1 MIWALAGLSALASV
15 PAGLRWLRVAQ
26 REHYLPGEV
35 TRSAARWRRATP
47 LNYVVELA
55 GFAAMLAMILH
66 DVRWSFVVPVIA
78 AVWPIGLSV
87 KGATSPLAW
96 TDRLRRLAVVVGVL
110 LAIGLVLGPL
120 LGEPLAVLLPLYL
133 LYALVD
139 LVMWVLRPYER
150 RSGAK
155 WVERAAA
162 KIRSLDLEIIA
173 ITGSYGKT
181 TTKNYVA
188 HLLAGSKRVVA
199 SPASFN
205 NRMGLARAVNENLTP
220 GAEVFVAEMGTYG
233 RGEIADLCEWI
244 PPKVA
249 AIVAIGP
256 VHLERFGTVEDIVR
270 AKSEILDRA
279 EVGVICVDHPLLAAL
294 ARERAATMKIVE
306 VSADAGVVV
315 DGRHLLVPP
324 IGVFAAN
331 LAVALGICQALGI
344 DPGGLLPRVAD
355 LPTPEHRQSVASGA
369 GGFTIVDDTFNSNP
383 DGARSALATLL
394 RVSTGGKTAVITP
407 GMVELG
413 TVQDEENRSFAA
425 EAARKVDHLV
435 IVGRTNR
442 TALTQGSASGK
453 ASVTVVESREEAVD
467 WARAHLGPGDA
478 VLYENDLPD
487 HYP

>member
-1 MIWALAGLSALASV
+1 MIWALAGLSALAAV

-35 TRSAARWRRATP
+35 TRSAARWRRATRV
-47 LNYVVELA
+47 NYVVELA
-55 GFAAMLAMILH
+55 GYAAMLAMILH
-66 DVRWSFVVPVIA
+66 DERWGFVVPVIA

-87 KGATSPLAW
+87 KGVTSPLAW

-110 LAIGLVLGPL
+110 LTVSLVLGPL
-120 LGEPLAVLLPLYL
+120 LDEPLVVLLPLFL

-139 LVMWVLRPYER
+139 LVMWVLGPFER

-155 WVERAAA
+155 WVEKAAA
-162 KIRSLDLEIIA
+162 KIRSLDLEIVA

-249 AIVAIGP
+249 AMVAIGP
-256 VHLERFGTVEDIVR
+256 VHLERFGTVENIVR

-294 ARERAATMKIVE
+294 ARERAASMDIVE
-306 VSADAGVVV
+306 VSTDGGIVV
-315 DGRHLLVPP
+315 DGRHFPDPP
-324 IGVFAAN
+324 TGVFAAN
-331 LAVALGICQALGI
+331 LGVALGICQALGV
-344 DPGGLLPRVAD
+344 DPEGLLSRITD
-355 LPTPEHRQSVASGA
+355 LPTSEHRQSVASGA

-394 RVSTGGKTAVITP
+394 RVSPGGKTAVITP

-413 TVQDEENRSFAA
+413 IVQDEENRSFAA
-425 EAARKVDHLV
+425 DAARQVDHLV

-442 TALTQGSASGK
+442 TALTQGSASGN
-453 ASVTVVESREEAVD
+453 ASVTVVESRAEAVE
-467 WARAHLGPGDA
+467 WARTNLGPDDA